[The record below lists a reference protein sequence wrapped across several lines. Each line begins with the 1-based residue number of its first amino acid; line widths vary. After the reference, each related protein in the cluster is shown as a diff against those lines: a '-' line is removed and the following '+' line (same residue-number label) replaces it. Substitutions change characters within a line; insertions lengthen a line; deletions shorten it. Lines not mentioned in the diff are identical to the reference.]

1 MPPLPLITLS
11 ETYTYS
17 IGGDHVIPATR
28 VGDVVVGSESENVLL
43 HCFLSSFFSF
53 QYDYLDGSDE
63 TQLATVKRK
72 YRQQQ
77 VVEEEEGSD

>member
-43 HCFLSSFFSF
+43 HCFLSSFFLFSMTTSMEVMKPSSP
-53 QYDYLDGSDE
+53 QSRGSI
-63 TQLATVKRK
+63 VSSR
-72 YRQQQ
+72 
-77 VVEEEEGSD
+77 S